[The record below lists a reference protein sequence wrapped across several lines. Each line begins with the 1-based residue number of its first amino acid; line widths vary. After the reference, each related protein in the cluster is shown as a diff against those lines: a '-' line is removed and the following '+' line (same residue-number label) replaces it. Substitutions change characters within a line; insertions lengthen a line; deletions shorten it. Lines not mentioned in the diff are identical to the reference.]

1 MRAALLYT
9 IIFLLTISAYG
20 QTNTQIQ
27 LANEYYLQG
36 ELNKSLDIYRDLAKK
51 RENIGL
57 IHTNYLD
64 ILMSTSQFDE
74 AEKYMKRVLRYYPNN
89 VMYAIDNAI
98 VYKEQEKVDK
108 FDKEIDDLIDNVMN
122 DRHKM
127 RLAAQGFVRKQL
139 PEKALLLYEKIR
151 KSSNQKHS
159 YALELANIHRL
170 MGNKDLMVEEYL
182 NFTEDNP
189 NNIGYVKNVL
199 QNFLTE
205 PDDLENLELLLI
217 EKTQKKPN
225 ETIYNELLIWVNLQ
239 QKNFRGAFIQARA
252 LDRRLKEGGSEV
264 LDIGMIALDNQ
275 AYDDAIDIFGYII
288 ERYPGSPNYYM
299 ARRMSIKS
307 REEKVKNTYPVNREE
322 IQQLAQAYQSLY
334 DESNRSYHGLEA
346 MRSKALLHAFY
357 LDERAQAI
365 DILNQLIQTSRVHRK
380 FVSNCKL
387 DLGDIY
393 LLDDQPWEST
403 LLYSQVEK
411 ENEDSPLAYE
421 AKLRNARLNYF
432 NGDFALAKSH
442 LDILKIATTREISN
456 DAIALSLLINDNT
469 FLDSTDQAMQ
479 EFANIELMVYQN
491 KFEEAKSSLNGM
503 LEKYE
508 HHNLTDEIW
517 WTLARIYRQ
526 EGAFEEAIAVLEK
539 ISLAYGEDIL
549 ADDAAFKIANIYEQ
563 DLKDT
568 DKAMDLYAK
577 FLRDFPGSLYVAE
590 SRKRFRTMRGD
601 FDKLLDESF

>member
-108 FDKEIDDLIDNVMN
+108 FDKEIDDLIGNVMN

-307 REEKVKNTYPVNREE
+307 QEEKVKNTYPVNRAE

-380 FVSNCKL
+380 FVSYCKL

-491 KFEEAKSSLNGM
+491 KFEEAKTSLNGM

-563 DLKDT
+563 DLKDAE
-568 DKAMDLYAK
+568 KAMELYAK

-601 FDKLLDESF
+601 FDKLPNESF